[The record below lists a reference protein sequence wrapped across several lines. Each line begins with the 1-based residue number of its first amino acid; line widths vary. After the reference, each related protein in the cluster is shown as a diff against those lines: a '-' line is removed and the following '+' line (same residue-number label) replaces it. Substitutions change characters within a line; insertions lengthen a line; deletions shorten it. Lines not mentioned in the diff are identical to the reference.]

1 MKRHFFRAAVLPLLL
16 AGLLAG
22 CASAPQ
28 EPVLP
33 APTPQ
38 TVQETTAPSP
48 SPEASPTV
56 SPTPSPT
63 PSASPTP
70 TPTASPTS
78 APTPKTTQ
86 KPMVLTEEKKEEIL
100 QKPVK
105 QESQKED
112 ETIQES
118 RPTAPPIVDTVP
130 TPAPTKTP
138 SPTPKP
144 SARPSDSP
152 APTKTPKPTPTPVPA
167 YTGWKETA
175 EGTFYLVEDK
185 PVTGSQAIGGRRYIF
200 DESGVLQT
208 RTGVDVSS
216 YQKNINWKAVAQDG
230 ISYAF
235 IRIGGQFY
243 RQEGGFYKDAYF
255 EQNYTG
261 ARAQGLDVGVYFFS
275 QATTVEEARE
285 EALWVIA
292 QMQGRPTQLPI
303 VYDLEDPASDSR
315 FHLANLNRQEVTDLA
330 RAFCETIE
338 VNGYDAMV
346 YTNPTWIRSKLYLD
360 QLSDFPLWIAH
371 YTNDPYPAEAKNWT
385 AWQYTSSGKVK
396 GISGNVD
403 VNVMWQ

>member
-33 APTPQ
+33 DLTPQ

-48 SPEASPTV
+48 SPEASPTI

-63 PSASPTP
+63 PSPSPTP
-70 TPTASPTS
+70 TPTASPTPT
-78 APTPKTTQ
+78 PTPKATQ

-138 SPTPKP
+138 SPTLKP

-338 VNGYDAMV
+338 ANGYDAMV
-346 YTNPTWIRSKLYLD
+346 YTNPDWIRNRLD
-360 QLSDFPLWIAH
+360 INQLSQYPLWISH
-371 YTNDPYPAEAKNWT
+371 YTT
-385 AWQYTSSGKVK
+385 AMEPSAPSWWRSWQYTSVGKVS
-396 GISGNVD
+396 GINGSVD
-403 VNVMWQ
+403 MNVMR